1 MPSLSFVRAALCAS
15 TILAA
20 SAFAAPVAAPS
31 ATTAPAPSP
40 GPAQAPF
47 SFAAA
52 PGHLPKNVVPLDYRI
67 AIVPDVAKR
76 TLRGTASVDLRFDE
90 ATDTIQFNAL
100 DMRFS
105 RVRLDGKP
113 VRKISIDDKRQ
124 IVTVTLAAKARPG
137 RHVLDLAYDAHI
149 ESGPRGLF
157 AQPFQKPDGSRDI
170 LLSTQFEATD
180 ARRMFPCWDEPAF
193 RARFTLTATVP
204 AAWAAISNMPVKRR
218 VVHGALATTTFERS
232 PSMSSYL
239 VEFTGG
245 DMASIGTRAGATAV
259 NVWAVRGQ
267 EQNGRQA
274 LDDAR
279 QILLDYNDYFGVAF
293 PLPKLDAIAVPG
305 GFQGAMENWGAITYN
320 DQTLLLT
327 PASTIDNRQLVFSI
341 SAHEMAHQWFG
352 DLVTMGWWDDIWL
365 NESFASWAAAKETD
379 QRNPGWRVREAE
391 DAGKEAAMRVDARLA
406 SRAVHYPV
414 ENELE
419 PQNNADPLIIYNKG
433 QAVLRMLEA
442 YLGPDTFRE
451 GIRAYMKA
459 RQYGNATST
468 DLWNA
473 LGAASGQD
481 IGRLARDWIE
491 QPGFPLV
498 SAKAECDGA
507 GARTLTLSQSRFLLQ
522 GADPAQPRW
531 AVPLRMRVG
540 GGAAQ
545 SLLLA
550 KEGQRVAAGRC
561 DQALSLNADTDGF
574 FRVAYDNTLL
584 ALNTR
589 QLATLPDGDRIAL
602 LDDQWALVESGRQ
615 PLDSYLALT
624 RAMAALGSPPNE
636 RAWNQILGALDTI
649 ERAERGTPGH
659 AAFVAW
665 ARGVVKPVAAA
676 IGSAPAAANTAE
688 SAGVQKLRR
697 NLIAHLGAWDDAEA
711 VADARRR
718 FAAFVQDRASLAPD
732 EQAAV
737 LTIVAQHADAAT
749 FDQLHTIARGARN
762 ETEVRRFYPVLMRVR
777 DPQLAAQAAAI
788 ALSPE
793 IPPQADVLRL
803 GLVLALAGEHPQLAW
818 TTFTG
823 QLDRLTAANPGNR
836 PNVLAK
842 TAPEVFWA
850 GIPAATL
857 QAWIKAH
864 VETGMAETL
873 TDSMQ
878 TVRFRQDEKARL
890 VEAADRIVARRS

>member
-1 MPSLSFVRAALCAS
+1 MRSIPFVRAALCA
-15 TILAA
+15 TLGLA
-20 SAFAAPVAAPS
+20 FNAACAA
-31 ATTAPAPSP
+31 P

-52 PGHLPKNVVPLDYRI
+52 PGHLPKNVVPLDYRV
-67 AIVPDVAKR
+67 AIVPDVAGR
-76 TLRGTASVDLRFDE
+76 SLRGTESVDLRFDE
-90 ATDTIQFNAL
+90 AADTIQFNAL
-100 DMRFS
+100 NMRLS
-105 RVRLDGKP
+105 NVRLDGKP
-113 VRKISIDDKRQ
+113 VKNVKIDDKRQ
-124 IVTVTLAAKARPG
+124 IVTVTLAAKAKPG
-137 RHVLDLAYDAHI
+137 RHVLSLAYEAKI

-193 RARFTLTATVP
+193 RARFELTATIP
-204 AAWAAISNMPVKRR
+204 SKWAAISNMPVKRR
-218 VVHGALATTTFERS
+218 VVHGELATTTFERS
-232 PSMSSYL
+232 PSMASYL

-245 DMASIGTRAGATAV
+245 DMAKISTRAGATDI
-259 NVWAVRGQ
+259 NLWAVRGQ
-267 EQNGRQA
+267 ERNGQQA
-274 LDDAR
+274 LEDAR

-365 NESFASWAAAKETD
+365 NESFASWGAAKETD
-379 QRNPGWRVREAE
+379 KRNPSWHVREAE
-391 DAGKEAAMRVDARLA
+391 DAGKEAAMRVDAQPA

-442 YLGPDTFRE
+442 YTGPDKFRE

-459 RQYGNATST
+459 RQYANATST

-481 IGRLARDWIE
+481 IGGLARDWIE

-498 SAKAECDGA
+498 TAKAECDSA
-507 GARTLTLSQSRFLLQ
+507 GARTLILSQSRFLLQ
-522 GADPAQPRW
+522 GEDPSQPHW
-531 AVPLRMRVG
+531 AIPLRMRVG
-540 GGAAQ
+540 GGDAAPQ
-545 SLLLA
+545 SVLLQ
-550 KEGQRVAAGRC
+550 KDGQRVAAGRC
-561 DQALSLNADTDGF
+561 DQPLSLNADTDGF
-574 FRVAYDNTLL
+574 FRVAYDDSLL

-589 QLATLPDGDRIAL
+589 QFASLPDGDRIAL

-615 PLDSYLALT
+615 PLDSYLALAA
-624 RAMAALGSPPNE
+624 AMGDHPNE
-636 RAWNQILGALDTI
+636 RAWNQILGAIDTI
-649 ERAERGTPGH
+649 ERAERGTRGH
-659 AAFVAW
+659 EAFTAW
-665 ARGVVKPVAAA
+665 ARALVKPVARRMGA
-676 IGSAPAAANTAE
+676 APAAGET
-688 SAGVQKLRR
+688 AGVQRLRR
-697 NLIAHLGAWDDAEA
+697 NLLAHLGAWGDQEV

-718 FAAFVQDRASLAPD
+718 FAAFMRDRASLAPD
-732 EQAAV
+732 EQAMV
-737 LTIVAQHADAAT
+737 LTIVAQNADAAT
-749 FDQLHTIARGARN
+749 FDQLHAIAKGAKN
-762 ETEVRRFYPVLMRVR
+762 ETEVRRFYPILMRVR

-850 GIPAATL
+850 GIPEATL
-857 QAWIKAH
+857 QSWIKER
-864 VETGMAETL
+864 VEPGMAAPL
-873 TDSMQ
+873 DASMQ
-878 TVRFRQDEKARL
+878 TLRFRQDEKARL
-890 VEAADRIVARRS
+890 AAAADRIVAARR

>member
-1 MPSLSFVRAALCAS
+1 VRSITFLRAALCAS
-15 TILAA
+15 IGLAVNGI
-20 SAFAAPVAAPS
+20 AA
-31 ATTAPAPSP
+31 P

-52 PGHLPKNVVPLDYRI
+52 PGHLPKNVIPLDYRV
-67 AIVPDVAKR
+67 AIVPDVAR
-76 TLRGTASVDLRFDE
+76 RSLHGTESVDLRFEE

-100 DMRFS
+100 NMRFAK
-105 RVRLDGKP
+105 VRLDGKP
-113 VRKISIDDKRQ
+113 VKSVKVDDKRQ
-124 IVTVTLAAKARPG
+124 IVTVTLAAKAGPG

-149 ESGPRGLF
+149 EDGPRGLF

-193 RARFTLTATVP
+193 RARFELTATIP
-204 AAWAAISNMPVKRR
+204 AKWAAISNMPVKRR
-218 VVHGALATTTFERS
+218 TVHGKLATTTFERS
-232 PSMSSYL
+232 PSMASYL

-245 DMASIGTRAGATAV
+245 DMAKIGARAGDTDI

-274 LDDAR
+274 LEDAR
-279 QILLDYNDYFGVAF
+279 QILLDYNDYFGVPF

-341 SAHEMAHQWFG
+341 EAHEMAHQWFG

-365 NESFASWAAAKETD
+365 NESFASWGAAKETD
-379 QRNPGWRVREAE
+379 KRNPGWRVREAE

-442 YLGPDTFRE
+442 YVGPDRFRE

-459 RQYGNATST
+459 RQYSNATST

-481 IGRLARDWIE
+481 IGSLARDWIE

-498 SAKAECDGA
+498 TAKAECDAA
-507 GARTLTLSQSRFLLQ
+507 GARTLILSQSRFLLQ
-522 GADPAQPRW
+522 GEDPSQPHW
-531 AVPLRMRVG
+531 AIPLRMRLGAGAGAG
-540 GGAAQ
+540 GNPAPQ
-545 SLLLA
+545 SVLLQQD
-550 KEGQRVAAGRC
+550 GQRVAAGRC
-561 DQALSLNADTDGF
+561 DQPLSLNADTDGF
-574 FRVAYDNTLL
+574 FRVAYDDALL
-584 ALNTR
+584 RLNTR
-589 QLATLPDGDRIAL
+589 QFASLPDGDRIAL

-615 PLDSYLALT
+615 PLDSYLALAG
-624 RAMAALGSPPNE
+624 AMGAHPNE
-636 RAWNQILGALDTI
+636 RAWNQILGAIDTI

-659 AAFVAW
+659 DAFVAW
-665 ARGVVKPVAAA
+665 ARALVKPVAS
-676 IGSAPAAANTAE
+676 GMGGAPAQGET
-688 SAGVQKLRR
+688 AGVQRLRR
-697 NLIAHLGAWDDAEA
+697 NLNAHLGAWGDQDV

-718 FAAFVQDRASLAPD
+718 FAAFLLDRGSLAPD
-732 EQAAV
+732 EQATV
-737 LTIVAQHADAAT
+737 LTIVAQNADAAA
-749 FDQLHTIARGARN
+749 FDQLHAIAKSAKN
-762 ETEVRRFYPVLMRVR
+762 ETEVRRFYPILMRVR

-818 TTFTG
+818 NTFTS

-857 QAWIKAH
+857 RSWLKDHI
-864 VETGMAETL
+864 ETGMSDTL
-873 TDSMQ
+873 DDSMR
-878 TVRFRQDEKARL
+878 TVGFRQDEKMRL
-890 VEAADRIVARRS
+890 VEAADRIAARRP

>member
-1 MPSLSFVRAALCAS
+1 VRSFPLVRAALCAW
-15 TILAA
+15 IVLAGNA
-20 SAFAAPVAAPS
+20 IAA
-31 ATTAPAPSP
+31 P

-52 PGHLPKNVVPLDYRI
+52 PGHLPKNVVPLDYRV
-67 AIVPDVAKR
+67 AIVPDLAKR
-76 TLRGTASVDLRFDE
+76 TLRGTESVDLRFEE
-90 ATDTIQFNAL
+90 ASDTIQFNAIN
-100 DMRFS
+100 MRFTE
-105 RVRLDGKP
+105 VRLDGKP
-113 VRKISIDDKRQ
+113 VKSVSVDAKRQ
-124 IVTVTLAAKARPG
+124 IVTVTLAAKAKAG
-137 RHVLDLAYDAHI
+137 RHVLSLAYHAQI

-193 RARFTLTATVP
+193 RARFELTATIP
-204 AAWAAISNMPVKRR
+204 AKWAAISNMPVKRR
-218 VVHGALATTTFERS
+218 TVHGELATTTFERS
-232 PSMSSYL
+232 PSMASYL

-245 DMASIGTRAGATAV
+245 DMARIGTRAGATDI

-274 LDDAR
+274 LEDAR

-341 SAHEMAHQWFG
+341 EAHEMAHQWFG

-365 NESFASWAAAKETD
+365 NESFASWGAAKETD
-379 QRNPGWRVREAE
+379 KRNPGWRVREAE

-459 RQYGNATST
+459 RQYANATST

-481 IGRLARDWIE
+481 IGGLARDWIE

-498 SAKAECDGA
+498 SASAECDA
-507 GARTLTLSQSRFLLQ
+507 TGARTLVLSQSRFLLQ
-522 GADPAQPRW
+522 GEDPSQPRW
-531 AVPLRMRVG
+531 AIPLRMRIGAGVG
-540 GGAAQ
+540 GDLAPQ
-545 SLLLA
+545 SVLLA
-550 KEGQRVAAGRC
+550 KDGQRVAAGRC

-574 FRVAYDNTLL
+574 FRVAYDDALL
-584 ALNTR
+584 GLNTR
-589 QLATLPDGDRIAL
+589 QFASLPMGDRIAL

-615 PLDSYLALT
+615 PLDSYLALAA
-624 RAMAALGSPPNE
+624 AMGDHPNE
-636 RAWNQILGALDTI
+636 RAWNQILGAIDTI
-649 ERAERGTPGH
+649 ERAERGTQGH
-659 AAFVAW
+659 AAFLAW
-665 ARGVVKPVAAA
+665 ARALVKPVANRMGAA
-676 IGSAPAAANTAE
+676 HGTGDTLDE
-688 SAGVQKLRR
+688 TAGVQRLRR
-697 NLIAHLGAWDDAEA
+697 NLAAHLGAWGDQDVVAE
-711 VADARRR
+711 ARRR
-718 FAAFVQDRASLAPD
+718 FTAFMLDRASLAPD
-732 EQAAV
+732 EQATV
-737 LTIVAQHADAAT
+737 LTIVAQNADAAT
-749 FDQLHTIARGARN
+749 FDQLHAIAKSARN
-762 ETEVRRFYPVLMRVR
+762 ETEVRRFYPILMRVR

-842 TAPEVFWA
+842 TAPETFWA
-850 GIPAATL
+850 GVPAATL
-857 QAWIKAH
+857 QPWIEAH
-864 VETGMAETL
+864 IEAGMAATL
-873 TDSMQ
+873 ADSMR
-878 TVRFRQDEKARL
+878 TLRFRQDEKMRL
-890 VEAADRIVARRS
+890 VEAMDRIAARRP

>member
-1 MPSLSFVRAALCAS
+1 MSRIPFACAALWAS
-15 TILAA
+15 LVLAFDA
-20 SAFAAPVAAPS
+20 AAAPAAV
-31 ATTAPAPSP
+31 PAH
-40 GPAQAPF
+40 GPAAAQAPF

-76 TLRGTASVDLRFDE
+76 TLRGTGSIDLRFDE
-90 ATDTIQFNAL
+90 ATDTIQFNAIG
-100 DMRFS
+100 MQFAN
-105 RVRLDGKP
+105 VRLDGKP
-113 VRKISIDDKRQ
+113 VKAVSIDAKRE

-137 RHVLDLAYDAHI
+137 RHVLNLAYDAKI

-193 RARFTLTATVP
+193 RARFELTATVP

-218 VVHGALATTTFERS
+218 VVHGDLATTTFERS

-245 DMASIGTRAGATAV
+245 DMASIGTRAGATAI

-267 EQNGRQA
+267 EQNGKQA
-274 LDDAR
+274 LEDAR
-279 QILLDYNDYFGVAF
+279 TILLDYNDYFGVAF

-327 PASTIDNRQLVFSI
+327 PASTLDNRQLVFSI

-379 QRNPGWRVREAE
+379 KRNPAWRVRETE
-391 DAGKEAAMRVDARLA
+391 DGGKEAAMRVDARLA

-442 YLGPDTFRE
+442 YLGPDRFRD

-473 LGAASGQD
+473 LGAASGRD
-481 IGRLARDWIE
+481 VAGLARDWIE

-498 SAKAECDGA
+498 AARAECDAA
-507 GARTLTLSQSRFLLQ
+507 GARTLTLTQSRFLLQ
-522 GADPAQPRW
+522 GEAPAQPRW

-540 GGAAQ
+540 SAAPQ
-545 SLLLA
+545 SVLL
-550 KEGQRVAAGRC
+550 EQDSQRVAAGRC
-561 DQALSLNADTDGF
+561 DQPLSLNADADGF
-574 FRVAYDNTLL
+574 FRVAYDDALL

-589 QLATLPDGDRIAL
+589 QFAALPDGDRIAL
-602 LDDQWALVESGRQ
+602 LDDQWALVESGRR
-615 PLDSYLALT
+615 PLDSYLALAQ
-624 RAMAALGSPPNE
+624 AMGDRPNE

-665 ARGVVKPVAAA
+665 ARGLVKPVAA
-676 IGSAPAAANTAE
+676 GMGAAGATPTA
-688 SAGVQKLRR
+688 GLQRLQR
-697 NLIAHLGAWDDAEA
+697 NLVAHLGAWDDPDTLAE
-711 VADARRR
+711 ARRR
-718 FAAFVQDRASLAPD
+718 FDAFVRDRASLAPD

-737 LTIVAQHADAAT
+737 LTVVAQHADAAT
-749 FDQLHTIARGARN
+749 FDQLHAIARAAKN
-762 ETEVRRFYPVLMRVR
+762 ETEVRRFYPILMRVR
-777 DPQLAAQAAAI
+777 DPQLAARAAAI

-803 GLVLALAGEHPQLAW
+803 NLVLTLAGEHPQLAW

-842 TAPEVFWA
+842 TVPEVFWA

-857 QAWIKAH
+857 QGWVKDQIDA
-864 VETGMAETL
+864 GMADTL
-873 TDSMQ
+873 GDSMQ
-878 TVRFRQDEKARL
+878 TVRFRQDEKVRL
-890 VEAADRIVARRS
+890 VEAADRIAARRS

>member
-1 MPSLSFVRAALCAS
+1 VPSFPFVRAALWVS
-15 TILAA
+15 LALSVDA
-20 SAFAAPVAAPS
+20 AAAPVPG
-31 ATTAPAPSP
+31 PA
-40 GPAQAPF
+40 PAQAPYL
-47 SFAAA
+47 FAAA

-76 TLRGTASVDLRFDE
+76 TLHGTGSIDLRFDE

-100 DMRFS
+100 NMRFAD
-105 RVRLDGKP
+105 VRLDGKP
-113 VRKISIDDKRQ
+113 VKKVSIDAKRQ

-137 RHVLDLAYDAHI
+137 RHVLNLAYDAQI

-157 AQPFQKPDGSRDI
+157 AQPFQKPGGSRDI

-193 RARFTLTATVP
+193 RARFELTATIP

-218 VVHGALATTTFERS
+218 VVHGDLATTTFERS

-245 DMASIGTRAGATAV
+245 DMASIGTRAGDTAIK
-259 NVWAVRGQ
+259 VWAVRGQ
-267 EQNGRQA
+267 EQNGKQA
-274 LDDAR
+274 LEDAR
-279 QILLDYNDYFGVAF
+279 TILLDYNDYFGVAF

-327 PASTIDNRQLVFSI
+327 PASTLDNRQLVFSI

-365 NESFASWAAAKETD
+365 NESFASWAAARETD
-379 QRNPGWRVREAE
+379 KRNPDWRVREAE

-433 QAVLRMLEA
+433 QAVLRMFEA
-442 YLGPDTFRE
+442 YLGADRFRE
-451 GIRAYMKA
+451 GIRAYMKT
-459 RQYGNATST
+459 RQYSNATST

-473 LGAASGQD
+473 LGSASGQD
-481 IGRLARDWIE
+481 VGRLARDWIE

-498 SAKAECDGA
+498 AARAECDAA
-507 GARTLTLSQSRFLLQ
+507 GARTLTLTQSRFLLQ
-522 GADPAQPRW
+522 GEAPVQPRW

-540 GGAAQ
+540 GSAPQ
-545 SLLLA
+545 SVLL
-550 KEGQRVAAGRC
+550 EQDGQRVAAGNC
-561 DQALSLNADTDGF
+561 DQPLSLNADADGF
-574 FRVAYDNTLL
+574 FRVAYDDALLTL
-584 ALNTR
+584 ATR
-589 QLATLPDGDRIAL
+589 QFAALPDGDRIAL
-602 LDDQWALVESGRQ
+602 LDDQWALVESGKQ
-615 PLDSYLALT
+615 TLDRYLALAQ
-624 RAMAALGSPPNE
+624 AMGDRPNE

-665 ARGVVKPVAAA
+665 ARNLVKPVAARMSDA
-676 IGSAPAAANTAE
+676 SGAAQTA
-688 SAGVQKLRR
+688 GLQRLRR
-697 NLIAHLGAWDDAEA
+697 NLVAHLGAWDDPDT

-718 FAAFVQDRASLAPD
+718 FAAFVADRASLAPD

-737 LTIVAQHADAAT
+737 LTVVAQHADAAT
-749 FDQLHTIARGARN
+749 FEQLHAIARAAKN
-762 ETEVRRFYPVLMRVR
+762 ETEVRRYYPILMRVR
-777 DPQLAAQAAAI
+777 DPQLAQQAAAI

-803 GLVLALAGEHPQLAW
+803 GLVLTLAGEHPQLAW
-818 TTFTG
+818 DTFTG

-842 TAPEVFWA
+842 NVPEVFWA
-850 GIPAATL
+850 GVPAATL
-857 QAWIKAH
+857 QGWVKDHIDA
-864 VETGMAETL
+864 GMADTL
-873 TDSMQ
+873 ADSMQ

-890 VEAADRIVARRS
+890 VKAADRIAARRP

>member
-1 MPSLSFVRAALCAS
+1 VRSNPFVHAALCAS
-15 TILAA
+15 IGLAFNIA
-20 SAFAAPVAAPS
+20 NAAA
-31 ATTAPAPSP
+31 P

-52 PGHLPKNVVPLDYRI
+52 PGHLPKNVVPLEYRI
-67 AIVPDVAKR
+67 AIVPDVEKR
-76 TLRGTASVDLRFDE
+76 MLRGTESVDLRFDE

-100 DMRFS
+100 NMRFS
-105 RVRLDGKP
+105 GVRLDGKP
-113 VRKISIDDKRQ
+113 VKRVTVDDKRQ
-124 IVTVTLAAKARPG
+124 IVTVTLAAKAKPG
-137 RHVLDLAYDAHI
+137 RHVLKLSYDAQI

-193 RARFTLTATVP
+193 RARFQLSATVP
-204 AAWAAISNMPVKRR
+204 AKWAAISNMPVERR
-218 VVHGALATTTFERS
+218 EVKGGLATTTFARS
-232 PSMSSYL
+232 PAMSSYL

-245 DMASIGTRAGATAV
+245 DMAKIGTRAGATDIS
-259 NVWAVRGQ
+259 VWAVRGQ

-274 LDDAR
+274 LEDAR
-279 QILLDYNDYFGVAF
+279 QILLDYNEYFGVPF

-327 PASTIDNRQLVFSI
+327 PTSTIDNRQLVFSI

-365 NESFASWAAAKETD
+365 NESFASWGAAKETD
-379 QRNPGWRVREAE
+379 KRNPSWRVREAE

-442 YLGPDTFRE
+442 YIGPDSFRE

-459 RQYGNATST
+459 RQYSNATST

-473 LGAASGQD
+473 LGAASGRD
-481 IGRLARDWIE
+481 IGLLARDWIE

-498 SAKAECDGA
+498 SARAECDAA
-507 GARTLTLSQSRFLLQ
+507 GARTVTLSQSRFLLQ
-522 GADPAQPRW
+522 GEDPAQPRW
-531 AVPLRMRVG
+531 AIPLRMRVG
-540 GGAAQ
+540 GDSAPQ
-545 SLLLA
+545 SVLFE
-550 KEGQRVAAGRC
+550 KDGQRVAAGRC
-561 DQALSLNADTDGF
+561 DQPLSLNADTDGF
-574 FRVAYDNTLL
+574 FRVAYDDALL

-589 QLATLPDGDRIAL
+589 QFSTLPDGDRIAL
-602 LDDQWALVESGRQ
+602 LDDQWALVESGRR
-615 PLDSYLALT
+615 PLDSYLALAS
-624 RAMAALGSPPNE
+624 AMEERTNERTNERPNE
-636 RAWNQILGALDTI
+636 RAWNQILGAIDTI

-659 AAFVAW
+659 AAFIAW
-665 ARGVVKPVAAA
+665 ARKLVKPIVVRMGA
-676 IGSAPAAANTAE
+676 APAAAET
-688 SAGVQKLRR
+688 AGVQRLRR
-697 NLIAHLGAWDDAEA
+697 NLVAHLGAWGDQEVVDE
-711 VADARRR
+711 ARRR
-718 FAAFVQDRASLAPD
+718 FAAFVRDRNSLAPD
-732 EQAAV
+732 EQATV
-737 LTIVAQHADAAT
+737 LTIVAQNADAAT
-749 FDQLHTIARGARN
+749 FDQLHAIARGAKN
-762 ETEVRRFYPVLMRVR
+762 ETEVRRFYPILMRVR
-777 DPQLAAQAAAI
+777 DPRLAAQAAGI
-788 ALSPE
+788 ALSSE

-818 TTFTG
+818 TSFTG
-823 QLDRLTAANPGNR
+823 QFERLTAANPGNR

-842 TAPEVFWA
+842 NAPEVFWS

-857 QAWIKAH
+857 QDWIGGRI
-864 VETGMAETL
+864 EPGMADTL
-873 TDSMQ
+873 ADSMR
-878 TVRFRQDEKARL
+878 TVRFRQDEKTRL
-890 VEAADRIVARRS
+890 VEAADRIAAQRP

>member
-1 MPSLSFVRAALCAS
+1 MPSLPFVRAALWAS
-15 TILAA
+15 IALCVDAA
-20 SAFAAPVAAPS
+20 AAPVPAA
-31 ATTAPAPSP
+31 A
-40 GPAQAPF
+40 PAQAPY

-76 TLRGTASVDLRFDE
+76 TLRGTGAIDLRFDA
-90 ATDTIQFNAL
+90 ATDTIQFNAI
-100 DMRFS
+100 DMRFTD
-105 RVRLDGKP
+105 VRLDGKP
-113 VRKISIDDKRQ
+113 VKKVSIDAKRE
-124 IVTVTLAAKARPG
+124 IVTVTLAAKAKPG
-137 RHVLDLAYDAHI
+137 RHVLNLAYDAKI

-193 RARFTLTATVP
+193 RARFELTATVP

-218 VVHGALATTTFERS
+218 VVHGDLATTTFERS

-245 DMASIGTRAGATAV
+245 DMASIGTRAGDTAI

-267 EQNGRQA
+267 EQNGKQA
-274 LDDAR
+274 LEDAR
-279 QILLDYNDYFGVAF
+279 TILLDYNDYFGVAF

-327 PASTIDNRQLVFSI
+327 PASTQDNRQLVFSI

-379 QRNPGWRVREAE
+379 KRNPDWRVREAE

-442 YLGPDTFRE
+442 YVGPERFRE

-459 RQYGNATST
+459 RQYANATST

-481 IGRLARDWIE
+481 IGSLARDWIE

-498 SAKAECDGA
+498 AARAECDAA

-522 GADPAQPRW
+522 GEAPAQSRW
-531 AVPLRMRVG
+531 AVPLRMRI
-540 GGAAQ
+540 GGAAGESAQ
-545 SLLLA
+545 SVLLA
-550 KEGQRVAAGRC
+550 QDGQRVAAGRC
-561 DQALSLNADTDGF
+561 DQPLSLNADADGF
-574 FRVAYDNTLL
+574 FRVAYDDALL

-589 QLATLPDGDRIAL
+589 QFGALPDGDRIAL

-615 PLDSYLALT
+615 PLDSYLALVQ
-624 RAMAALGSPPNE
+624 RMGDRPNE

-665 ARGVVKPVAAA
+665 ARTLVKPVAARLGGA
-676 IGSAPAAANTAE
+676 GAGETA
-688 SAGVQKLRR
+688 GLQRLRR
-697 NLIAHLGAWDDAEA
+697 NLTAHLGAWDDPDTVAE
-711 VADARRR
+711 ARRR
-718 FAAFVQDRASLAPD
+718 FAAFVRDRASLAPD

-737 LTIVAQHADAAT
+737 LTVVAQHADAAT
-749 FDQLHTIARGARN
+749 FEQLHAIARAAKN

-803 GLVLALAGEHPQLAW
+803 GLVLGLAGEHPQLAW

-842 TAPEVFWA
+842 NAPDVFWA

-857 QAWIKAH
+857 QAWIKDHIDA
-864 VETGMAETL
+864 GMADTL
-873 TDSMQ
+873 DDSMQ

-890 VEAADRIVARRS
+890 VEAADRIAARRS

>member
-1 MPSLSFVRAALCAS
+1 MSRIPFVRAALCTS
-15 TILAA
+15 VVLATAFA
-20 SAFAAPVAAPS
+20 SASAAWAAPA
-31 ATTAPAPSP
+31 
-40 GPAQAPF
+40 PAQAPF

-67 AIVPDVAKR
+67 AIVPDVARR
-76 TLRGTASVDLRFDE
+76 TLRGTGSIDLRFDE
-90 ATDTIQFNAL
+90 ATDTIQFNAI
-100 DMRFS
+100 DMRFTN
-105 RVRLDGKP
+105 VRLDGKP
-113 VRKISIDDKRQ
+113 VKQLSIDAKRE

-137 RHVLDLAYDAHI
+137 RHVLDLAYDAKI

-157 AQPFQKPDGSRDI
+157 AQPFQKPDGRRDI

-204 AAWAAISNMPVKRR
+204 ASWAAISNMPVKRR
-218 VVHGALATTTFERS
+218 VVHGGLATTTFERS
-232 PSMSSYL
+232 PSMASYL

-245 DMASIGTRAGATAV
+245 DMAAIGTRAGDTAIQ
-259 NVWAVRGQ
+259 VWAVRGQ

-274 LDDAR
+274 LEDAR
-279 QILLDYNDYFGVAF
+279 TILLDYNDYFGVAF

-379 QRNPGWRVREAE
+379 KRNPDWRVREAE

-433 QAVLRMLEA
+433 QAVLRMFEA
-442 YLGPDTFRE
+442 YIGPERFRE

-459 RQYGNATST
+459 RQYANATST

-481 IGRLARDWIE
+481 IGGLARDWIE

-498 SAKAECDGA
+498 AAHAECDAA

-522 GADPAQPRW
+522 GEDPARPHW
-531 AVPLRMRVG
+531 AVPLRMRL
-540 GGAAQ
+540 GGAGSQPAQ
-545 SLLLA
+545 PVLLE
-550 KEGQRVAAGRC
+550 KDGQRVAAGRC
-561 DQALSLNADTDGF
+561 DQPLSLNADADGF
-574 FRVAYDNTLL
+574 FRVAYDDALL

-589 QLATLPDGDRIAL
+589 QFAILPDGDRIAL

-615 PLDSYLALT
+615 ALERYLALAQ
-624 RAMAALGSPPNE
+624 AMGDRPNE

-659 AAFVAW
+659 AAFIAW
-665 ARGVVKPVAAA
+665 ASALVKPVAARMGA
-676 IGSAPAAANTAE
+676 ATDVAPT
-688 SAGVQKLRR
+688 AGVQRLRR
-697 NLIAHLGAWDDAEA
+697 NLSAHLGAWGDADA

-737 LTIVAQHADAAT
+737 LAVVAQHADAAT
-749 FDQLHTIARGARN
+749 FAQLHAVARSAKN
-762 ETEVRRFYPVLMRVR
+762 ETEVRRFYPILMRVR

-803 GLVLALAGEHPQLAW
+803 SLVLMLAGEHPQLAW

-842 TAPEVFWA
+842 NVPDAFWA

-857 QAWIKAH
+857 QAWVKDHIDA
-864 VETGMAETL
+864 GMADTL
-873 TDSMQ
+873 ADSMR
-878 TVRFRQDEKARL
+878 TVRFRQEEKARL
-890 VEAADRIVARRS
+890 VEAADRIAARRP

>member
-1 MPSLSFVRAALCAS
+1 VRSIPFVRAALCAS
-15 TILAA
+15 VGLILNAFHALDAA
-20 SAFAAPVAAPS
+20 AA
-31 ATTAPAPSP
+31 P

-67 AIVPDVAKR
+67 AIVPNAEKR
-76 TLRGTASVDLRFDE
+76 TLHGTESVDLMFTE

-100 DMRFS
+100 NMRFS
-105 RVRLDGKP
+105 GVRLDGKP
-113 VRKISIDDKRQ
+113 VRQVAIDDKRQ
-124 IVTVTLAAKARPG
+124 IVTVTLAGKAKPG
-137 RHVLDLAYDAHI
+137 RHTLNLRYDAQI

-157 AQPFQKPDGSRDI
+157 AQPFQKPDGSRDL

-193 RARFTLTATVP
+193 RARFQLSATVP
-204 AAWAAISNMPVKRR
+204 SKWAAISNMPVERR
-218 VVHGALATTTFERS
+218 VVHGGLATSTFRRS
-232 PSMSSYL
+232 PSMASYL
-239 VEFTGG
+239 VEFTAG
-245 DMASIGTRAGATAV
+245 DMASIGTSAGSTAIQ
-259 NVWAVRGQ
+259 VWAVRGQ

-274 LDDAR
+274 LEDAR
-279 QILLDYNDYFGVAF
+279 QILLDYNDYFGVAY

-327 PASTIDNRQLVFSI
+327 PASTIDNRQLVFGI

-365 NESFASWAAAKETD
+365 NESFASWGAAKETD
-379 QRNPGWRVREAE
+379 KRNPSWRVREAE

-442 YLGPDTFRE
+442 YVGPDTFRE

-459 RQYGNATST
+459 RQYSNATST

-481 IGRLARDWIE
+481 IGALARDWIE

-498 SAKAECDGA
+498 SARAECDAA

-522 GADPAQPRW
+522 GEDPAQPRW
-531 AVPLRMRVG
+531 AIPLRMRVG
-540 GGAAQ
+540 VGVSGDLAPQ
-545 SLLLA
+545 SVLLA
-550 KEGQRVAAGRC
+550 KDGQRVLAGRC
-561 DQALSLNADTDGF
+561 DEPLSLNADTDGF
-574 FRVAYDNTLL
+574 FRVAYDDTLL
-584 ALNTR
+584 GLNTR
-589 QLATLPDGDRIAL
+589 QFATLPDGDRIAL

-615 PLDSYLALT
+615 PLDSYLALAS
-624 RAMAALGSPPNE
+624 AMGDHPNE
-636 RAWNQILGALDTI
+636 RAWNQILGAIDTI
-649 ERAERGTPGH
+649 ERFERGTPGH

-665 ARGVVKPVAAA
+665 AGKLVKPVALRMGA
-676 IGSAPAAANTAE
+676 APAAGET
-688 SAGVQKLRR
+688 AGVQRLRR
-697 NLIAHLGAWDDAEA
+697 NLVAHLGAWGDQD
-711 VADARRR
+711 VVNDARRR
-718 FAAFVQDRASLAPD
+718 FAAFLLDRASLAPD
-732 EQAAV
+732 EQATV
-737 LTIVAQHADAAT
+737 LTIVAQNADAAT
-749 FDQLHTIARGARN
+749 FEQLHAIARGAKN
-762 ETEVRRFYPVLMRVR
+762 ETEVRRFYPILMRVR

-836 PNVLAK
+836 PNALAK
-842 TAPEVFWA
+842 TAPETFWS

-857 QAWIKAH
+857 QSWINGH
-864 VETGMAETL
+864 IEPGMADTL
-873 TDSMQ
+873 ADSMR

-890 VEAADRIVARRS
+890 VEAADRIAAPRP